1 MFPYLSLRLPSG
13 WFSKFL
19 KIILWIL
26 LGCKLSIFQYFAT
39 AFLRLIFVCLFMMF
53 LAFFFVFFLIF
64 PRILIQ
70 LICWVEFSG
79 DLEIFVYGW

>member
-1 MFPYLSLRLPSG
+1 
-13 WFSKFL
+13 
-19 KIILWIL
+19 
-26 LGCKLSIFQYFAT
+26 
-39 AFLRLIFVCLFMMF
+39 MF